1 MSTIPMSLHWH
12 VYMDIFIERRLIL
25 ARELKMFGQL
35 HAQMLQPVSHAML
48 DIKWN
53 WYKCEAVILS
63 PNKTYCQVAIPF
75 LPHRTLI
82 PACHPNTS
90 GECGLTQ
97 PQDHQPSQDGW
108 GLANSGRLMDRKRTS
123 CKVSCFIFHGLGS
136 IWETFLFFK
145 SWLQHDLEESWK
157 HKPSVTLRFF
167 NMHRRCFS
175 AQTKSSAQS
184 SNSSEAILQSF
195 SHHQPST
202 KSHEFKCYI
211 SHDQDFR
218 FRVRLSQIKAGE
230 ANSNLIFTS
239 FWSMHFFLWSIF
251 LIDAFMEYLFEAKQH
266 WKKCSIDSGSCLCR
280 AGPHW

>member
-25 ARELKMFGQL
+25 VRELKMFGQL

-108 GLANSGRLMDRKRTS
+108 GLANSGRLMDASELHVK
-123 CKVSCFIFHGLGS
+123 FHV
-136 IWETFLFFK
+136 LFFMVWVRFEK
-145 SWLQHDLEESWK
+145 LFYFLNPDATWLGRKLKAQTKRDIEI
-157 HKPSVTLRFF
+157 F

-175 AQTKSSAQS
+175 APTKSSAQS

-211 SHDQDFR
+211 SHDQTSDSESVFR
-218 FRVRLSQIKAGE
+218 K
-230 ANSNLIFTS
+230 
-239 FWSMHFFLWSIF
+239 
-251 LIDAFMEYLFEAKQH
+251 
-266 WKKCSIDSGSCLCR
+266 
-280 AGPHW
+280 